1 MIIID
6 KRIVIL
12 HVRKSGGTSF
22 CGKLVDLL
30 PTERIEFYGY
40 TPEGEERSR
49 ISSQSGG
56 LGKHDG
62 VRSYLERAPADVVN
76 PTIIVVSARNHID
89 RVASYY
95 EFSKRRFAQGATLY
109 GWVKDLSFSD
119 YLRSDQINREKV
131 NEFSTGTDGKAA
143 VHHIVPYEEIDS
155 RFESLAKH
163 LGFPRAKLP
172 KKNANKMR
180 DQPYSS
186 MFTEED
192 LAFTNRLFQ
201 DEISFLAENR
211 KLLVD
216 WPF

>member
-22 CGKLVDLL
+22 CGKLVELL
-30 PTERIEFYGY
+30 PEERIEFYGY

-49 ISSQSGG
+49 VSSQSGG

-76 PTIIVVSARNHID
+76 PTIIVVSARSHID

-95 EFSKRRFAQGATLY
+95 EFSKRRFAQGATAY
-109 GWVKDLSFSD
+109 SWAADMSFSD
-119 YLRSDQINREKV
+119 YLRSDQINREKLSD
-131 NEFSTGTDGKAA
+131 FSTDAEGKVA
-143 VHHIVPYEEIDS
+143 VHHIVPYEEIDA
-155 RFESLAKH
+155 RFSSLATH
-163 LGFPRAKLP
+163 LGFPKARLP
-172 KKNANKMR
+172 KKNTNKAR
-180 DQPYSS
+180 ELPYSA
-186 MFTEED
+186 MFNEDD
-192 LAFTNRLFQ
+192 LAFTNQLFR
-201 DEISFLAENR
+201 DEISFLAEN
-211 KLLVD
+211 KNLLAD